1 MSYLF
6 ISNFEL
12 TFFYANANLQ
22 ANSNLFSRNCSENAS
37 EVEIIEDED
46 QPDLENRNPWP
57 QLEKFYCLK
66 SRAVQNLKY
75 ECVLCRPKKVLI
87 STGATSHSNLR
98 KHVKVSYLGRNFFPQ
113 LYAHKLCL

>member
-1 MSYLF
+1 MEESV
-6 ISNFEL
+6 SL
-12 TFFYANANLQ
+12 T
-22 ANSNLFSRNCSENAS
+22 SSES

-46 QPDLENRNPWP
+46 QPDLENHNPWP

-66 SRAVQNLKY
+66 SQAVQNLKY
-75 ECVLCRPKKVLI
+75 ECVLCQPKKVLI

-113 LYAHKLCL
+113 LHAHKLCL